1 MIWALFGVVAIG
13 LVGVVAALATSRW
26 RYDPM
31 SEPVS
36 SVADPGLPDVVH
48 PGDVDNLRFDT
59 ALRGYRIDQVD
70 EVLDRLRDRIGEQ
83 ETMIRALRA
92 DASAASR
99 PPTAASTDTD
109 PIDRRDEPTG
119 WVDQRAWAPESTPA
133 TDGER
138 G

>member
-13 LVGVVAALATSRW
+13 LVGVVAALVTSRW
-26 RYDPM
+26 HYDPM
-31 SEPVS
+31 ANAVS

-48 PGDVDNLRFDT
+48 PGDVDNVRFDT

-70 EVLDRLRDRIGEQ
+70 EVLDRLRDRIREQ

-92 DASAASR
+92 EHPEVATAGGANAAEHRAVPAPTEPEPTSR
-99 PPTAASTDTD
+99 P
-109 PIDRRDEPTG
+109 E
-119 WVDQRAWAPESTPA
+119 PA
-133 TDGER
+133 TEDDR